1 MKNQTIILTA
11 GMSSRMKTYE
21 PRSLLKI
28 KDDTTLIEHQIKLVQ
43 QNFGC
48 NIDIVIGFKGQKI
61 QKKLSN
67 SKINLVENNDFESSN
82 TGYGLEIA
90 LNNDIESL
98 LIFHGDL
105 LFNKEVFNVN
115 KNKSFLIVD
124 TKNQIKDKEVGLVIN
139 NGTAANLS
147 YGLKPKWCQIAYFT
161 NSELSMLKEL
171 KNKNISNLFLFEI
184 INKIIDMGGVFEC
197 YEPKNMKIIEIDC
210 VKDFKNDKV
219 KNINCP

>member
-43 QNFGC
+43 QNFGP
-48 NIDIVIGFKGQKI
+48 NIDVVIGFKGQKI

-67 SKINLVENNDFESSN
+67 HKINLIENNNFDVSN
-82 TGYGLEIA
+82 TGHAVEIA
-90 LNNDIESL
+90 LEDNLESL

-105 LFNKEVFNVN
+105 LFNKEIFNVK

-124 TKNQIKDKEVGLVIN
+124 TKNQIKDKEVGLIIN
-139 NGTAANLS
+139 DGIAANLS
-147 YGLKPKWCQIAYFT
+147 YGLKTKWCQIAFFT
-161 NSELSMLKEL
+161 GQELSMLKQI
-171 KNKNISNLFLFEI
+171 KDKNISNLFLFEI
-184 INKIIDMGGVFEC
+184 INKIIDMGGTFEC

-210 VKDFKNDKV
+210 VKDFKNEKV
-219 KNINCP
+219 KNINCA

>member
-43 QNFGC
+43 QAFGS
-48 NIDIVIGFKGQKI
+48 NIDVVIGFKGQKI

-67 SKINLVENNDFESSN
+67 SKINLIENDDFESSN

-90 LNNDIESL
+90 LNDNIESL

-105 LFNKEVFNVN
+105 LFNKEIFNVN
-115 KNKSFLIVD
+115 KNKSFLIID
-124 TKNQIKDKEVGLVIN
+124 TKNQIKDKEVGLIIN
-139 NGTAANLS
+139 NGIAANLS
-147 YGLKPKWCQIAYFT
+147 YGLKTKWCQIAYFT
-161 NSELSMLKEL
+161 DLELSILKEI
-171 KNKNISNLFLFEI
+171 KNQNISNLFLFEV
-184 INKIIDMGGVFEC
+184 INKIIDMGGMFEC

-219 KNINCP
+219 KNINCS